1 MKKYEAMFM
10 VKPDLGE
17 AETKNVFQQINDA
30 ITKNSGEI
38 VTSGLWSEKKP
49 LYFTIKKYRE
59 AIYYLVEFNLDP
71 LVITKIKSQYRMNED
86 ILRSLILKK
95 E

>member
-1 MKKYEAMFM
+1 MKKYEVMFM

-17 AETKNVFQQINDA
+17 NETKSLFQLINDS

-38 VTSGLWSEKKP
+38 VSSGLWSEKRP
-49 LYFTIKKYRE
+49 LYFTVKRCKE

-71 LVITKIKSQYRMNED
+71 LSITKIKSQYRMNED